1 MTDVTS
7 KLPTRP
13 SRCISRR
20 SAEFRVF
27 FALFFVVAIPFAT
40 ISWVRAVARERTL
53 ITRGPLAR
61 AWAEADRI
69 TPIVFSV

>member
-1 MTDVTS
+1 MSDVTS
-7 KLPTRP
+7 KLPTRGY
-13 SRCISRR
+13 RNISRR

-27 FALFFVVAIPFAT
+27 FGLFFVVAIPFAT
-40 ISWVRAVARERTL
+40 IAWVRAVAREKTL
-53 ITRGPLAR
+53 LTRGPLAR

>member
-7 KLPTRP
+7 KLPTRGC
-13 SRCISRR
+13 RNISRR

-27 FALFFVVAIPFAT
+27 FGLFFVVAIPFAT
-40 ISWVRAVARERTL
+40 IAWVRAVAREKTL
-53 ITRGPLAR
+53 LTRGPLAR